1 MKPENHN
8 YSNVIIIIPN
18 IKNKEITV
26 NITPGMKM
34 ETHEHIVKLVILR
47 NRSVRESVLYQKIDR
62 KSRHSFYLRTNCAFK
77 NIY

>member
-1 MKPENHN
+1 
-8 YSNVIIIIPN
+8 
-18 IKNKEITV
+18 
-26 NITPGMKM
+26 MKM
-34 ETHEHIVKLVILR
+34 ETHEYIVKLVILR